1 MTMESEVFEMTMIP
15 TQIVVPQGMLPF
27 LEQTDER
34 AAFER
39 NAMILYPFIRSMTIS
54 HGRAAELLGVHKL
67 DLIEFYNSIGLP
79 YLNQSA
85 EDLNDEL
92 NGFRKLK
99 EIAQ

>member
-1 MTMESEVFEMTMIP
+1 MESEVFEMTMIP
-15 TQIVVPQGMLPF
+15 AQIVVPQGMLPY
-27 LEQTDER
+27 LEQTDEK

-67 DLIEFYNSIGLP
+67 DLIEFYNELGIP
-79 YLNQSA
+79 YLNQTA
-85 EDLNDEL
+85 EELDEEL
-92 NGFRKLK
+92 NGFHRLK